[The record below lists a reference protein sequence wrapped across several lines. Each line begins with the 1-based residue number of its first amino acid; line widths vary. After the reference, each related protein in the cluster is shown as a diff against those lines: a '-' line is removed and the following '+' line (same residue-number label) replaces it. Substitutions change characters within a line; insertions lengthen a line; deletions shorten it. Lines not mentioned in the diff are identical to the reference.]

1 MTPNDA
7 KSAFE
12 SITKIF
18 VKDNTKE
25 LEKIPEI
32 IVKKIPE
39 QGTKILRVNTFN
51 PKDNNTLVTNYYQFG
66 PGSMKEYMHFEVGC
80 QIMEEPVF
88 DILRTKE
95 QLGYSVFSM
104 LRNTHGILGIS
115 VTVNS
120 QATKFTTDH
129 VDSRIEAFLEWFIND
144 KLGKLSD
151 DEFNTTITTLIKMKS
166 QADVTL
172 SEDFE
177 RNWNEIQSREY
188 LFDRNLREIKL
199 FEECDKQKMVEFVTA
214 VISKSN
220 ENRRK
225 LSVQVVGSS
234 EMGEDTLEDQPDD
247 AIFDIKYDEVGS
259 DEKLFITNI
268 ENYKS
273 SLSFYP
279 LHKIIK

>member
-1 MTPNDA
+1 M
-7 KSAFE
+7 
-12 SITKIF
+12 
-18 VKDNTKE
+18 
-25 LEKIPEI
+25 
-32 IVKKIPE
+32 
-39 QGTKILRVNTFN
+39 
-51 PKDNNTLVTNYYQFG
+51 
-66 PGSMKEYMHFEVGC
+66 
-80 QIMEEPVF
+80 
-88 DILRTKE
+88 
-95 QLGYSVFSM
+95 
-104 LRNTHGILGIS
+104 
-115 VTVNS
+115 
-120 QATKFTTDH
+120 
-129 VDSRIEAFLEWFIND
+129 DSRIEAFLEWFIND
-144 KLGKLSD
+144 KLGKLSVIKILIFFYNYIFLRQNNNLFTFFQD

-234 EMGEDTLEDQPDD
+234 EMGKNKIVLVVQFHEIFVDYIKEYFLRLNLLFLGEETLEDQPDD

-259 DEKLFITNI
+259 NENLFITNI
-268 ENYKS
+268 ETYKS

>member
-1 MTPNDA
+1 
-7 KSAFE
+7 
-12 SITKIF
+12 
-18 VKDNTKE
+18 
-25 LEKIPEI
+25 
-32 IVKKIPE
+32 
-39 QGTKILRVNTFN
+39 
-51 PKDNNTLVTNYYQFG
+51 
-66 PGSMKEYMHFEVGC
+66 
-80 QIMEEPVF
+80 
-88 DILRTKE
+88 
-95 QLGYSVFSM
+95 
-104 LRNTHGILGIS
+104 
-115 VTVNS
+115 
-120 QATKFTTDH
+120 

-234 EMGEDTLEDQPDD
+234 EMGEETLEDQPDD

>member
-66 PGSMKEYMHFEVGC
+66 PGSLKDYMHFEVGC

-234 EMGEDTLEDQPDD
+234 EMGEETLEDQPDD

>member
-1 MTPNDA
+1 M
-7 KSAFE
+7 
-12 SITKIF
+12 
-18 VKDNTKE
+18 
-25 LEKIPEI
+25 
-32 IVKKIPE
+32 
-39 QGTKILRVNTFN
+39 
-51 PKDNNTLVTNYYQFG
+51 
-66 PGSMKEYMHFEVGC
+66 
-80 QIMEEPVF
+80 
-88 DILRTKE
+88 
-95 QLGYSVFSM
+95 
-104 LRNTHGILGIS
+104 
-115 VTVNS
+115 
-120 QATKFTTDH
+120 
-129 VDSRIEAFLEWFIND
+129 DSRIEAFLQWFIND
-144 KLGKLSD
+144 KLGKLSVTKILIFFCNYIFLRQINNLFTFFKD

-214 VISKSN
+214 VISKSK

-234 EMGEDTLEDQPDD
+234 EMGKNKIVLVVQFLRLNLLFLGEETLEDQPDD

-259 DEKLFITNI
+259 NENLFITNI
-268 ENYKS
+268 ETYKS